1 MTVQGLRLILL
12 VFALAG
18 FAGTGAVLAVAR
30 YRHLTEGIRD
40 WGLAGVTLMLFVFG
54 ALCTLAASGVWG
66 VLAFGAVI
74 TGAAYLITA
83 QHIGLFR
90 IETPDAAA
98 PPPTETETGEE
109 AHRGR

>member
-1 MTVQGLRLILL
+1 MTVQGLRLVLL

-18 FAGTGAVLAVAR
+18 FTGTGVALAVAR
-30 YRHLTEGIRD
+30 YRYLTDGVRD

-74 TGAAYLITA
+74 TGATYLIAA
-83 QHIGLFR
+83 QHIGMFR
-90 IETPDAAA
+90 IETPDGTA

>member
-1 MTVQGLRLILL
+1 MTVQGLRLMLL

-18 FAGTGAVLAVAR
+18 FAGAGASFAAAR
-30 YRHLTEGIRD
+30 YRYLADGVRD

-83 QHIGLFR
+83 QHIGMFH
-90 IETPDAAA
+90 IETPDSPA
-98 PPPTETETGEE
+98 PPTETETGEE
-109 AHRGR
+109 AHRSR